1 MVVVMIMEGMTMKNN
16 ELNKNILRAISI
28 GLAATLTLM
37 PTVTAFADDGED
49 GGDSSSSSSE
59 SS

>member
-1 MVVVMIMEGMTMKNN
+1 MKNN

-37 PTVTAFADDGED
+37 PSVTAFADDDVDNGIKSLPD
-49 GGDSSSSSSE
+49 VCFDTYV
-59 SS
+59 